1 MTNMKFLGSLTLVGA
16 LATTL
21 VASPLTRA
29 QEAQKKIEIVA
40 KRFEFSPERYHCQ
53 EGVSQVELLVVTSQD
68 VDHGLKIT
76 ELGVNLKISKGK
88 PSEATFTPTEVG
100 DFTGQCTSFCGSGHG
115 GMKMTIHV
123 TE

>member
-40 KRFEFSPERYHCQ
+40 KRFEFSPNDITVKKGEP
-53 EGVSQVELLVVTSQD
+53 VLLVVTSQD

>member
-1 MTNMKFLGSLTLVGA
+1 MTKMKFFGSLFLAGA
-16 LATTL
+16 LTTTL
-21 VASPLTRA
+21 VAPHHSPA
-29 QEAQKKIEIVA
+29 QEVPKKIEITA
-40 KRFEFSPERYHCQ
+40 KRFEFSPNEITVKKG
-53 EGVSQVELLVVTSQD
+53 EPVELVVTSQD

-100 DFTGQCTSFCGSGHG
+100 DFTGQCTSFCGPGHG

>member
-1 MTNMKFLGSLTLVGA
+1 MTKMKFIGSLFLAGA
-16 LATTL
+16 ITTTL
-21 VASPLTRA
+21 VAPHHSRA
-29 QEAQKKIEIVA
+29 QEAPKKIEIVA
-40 KRFEFSPERYHCQ
+40 KRFEFSPNDITVKKGEP
-53 EGVSQVELLVVTSQD
+53 VELIVTSQD

-115 GMKMTIHV
+115 GMKMTVHV

>member
-1 MTNMKFLGSLTLVGA
+1 MTKMKFLGSLFLTGA
-16 LATTL
+16 LTTTL
-21 VASPLTRA
+21 VAPHRSRA
-29 QEAQKKIEIVA
+29 QEAPKKIEIIA
-40 KRFEFSPERYHCQ
+40 KRFEFSPNEITVKK
-53 EGVSQVELLVVTSQD
+53 GDPVELIVTSQD

-88 PSEATFTPTEVG
+88 PSEATFTPTEAG
-100 DFTGQCTSFCGSGHG
+100 DFTGQCTSFCGPGHG